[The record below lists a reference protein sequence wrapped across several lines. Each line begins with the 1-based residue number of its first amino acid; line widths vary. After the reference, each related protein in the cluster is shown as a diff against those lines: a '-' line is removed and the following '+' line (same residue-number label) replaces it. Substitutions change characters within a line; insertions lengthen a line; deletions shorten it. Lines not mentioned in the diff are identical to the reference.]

1 MKTADRGSGPET
13 RFGKYQ
19 LIRRLGRSMADVYLA
34 DDTEAARRVV
44 LKVIERCNKESVRLA
59 IEAESR
65 GARIQQQLRERD
77 ARILEVYEEGEHE
90 GRFFVALEYFPGRT
104 LAEILEAE
112 HRLEAKRAARY
123 AAEICDQLRTLHEFV
138 PRGGRKT
145 AAVHG
150 DIKPSNI
157 QIGVDD
163 ELRLLDFGIAKLITP
178 GHDLTHHQLGS
189 PSYCS
194 PERLRTSQVDVHADL
209 WALGVS
215 LYEMLAGSPPFQAQS
230 TLELESLIQSRRP
243 PRALPDS
250 CPLELRAVVARA
262 LSGDVDRR
270 YASAE
275 AFETDLRA
283 FLEGRPSQVPVEKA
297 GCWNANATLVHQH
310 EDKQENGGKRDEHV
324 PSPPRSR
331 DLISIAAALLA
342 GVLAGL
348 LLFVPIAYHIHLRE
362 ISRTIAEPKDY
373 VSLPSSELAS
383 DWQIYQTVQHRSW
396 WGGQVFQTENLA
408 ARFHAN
414 LLASADK
421 LIQRF
426 RYGSEDQPGT
436 LNWSAARLCLVHALE
451 IDPSNKS
458 ARGELDLCD
467 GYLDLQ
473 RDSGPSAVNAS
484 LQEFRRA
491 ETLLPRSPD
500 PHLGLARAYVYR
512 LHNVGAAVA
521 EFRQAAQLGYKIGP
535 REIEQQAD
543 GYLFRAA
550 WELNRAK
557 RTPLEARQESVKWL
571 HLARADFERARGLD
585 EPIAGFSHVQA
596 SLEQLYSGEGET
608 ARIEDA
614 LAVIPSGQ
622 PRAGTP
628 AAFRTGRKPVV
639 RRNLSKVMAQR
650 PVHLPSHMVLL
661 KLRIANWVASLRWP

>member
-1 MKTADRGSGPET
+1 
-13 RFGKYQ
+13 
-19 LIRRLGRSMADVYLA
+19 MADVYLA
-34 DDTEAARRVV
+34 RDRESGRSVV
-44 LKVIERCNKESVRLA
+44 LKVIERSPKETVRLA

-77 ARILEVYEEGEHE
+77 RRILEVYEEGEHD

-104 LAEILEAE
+104 LAEILETE

-123 AAEICDQLRTLHEFV
+123 AAEICDQLRTLHEFISL
-138 PRGGRKT
+138 GSGRKT

-243 PRALPDS
+243 PRALPDD
-250 CPLELRAVVARA
+250 CPVELRAVVARA
-262 LSGDVDRR
+262 LSGDVERR
-270 YASAE
+270 YASTD

-283 FLEGRPSQVPVEKA
+283 FLEGRPSQGCLENA
-297 GCWNANATLVHQH
+297 GHWKANATLVHQH
-310 EDKQENGGKRDEHV
+310 EAKQDQGGKRDEQV
-324 PSPPRSR
+324 QPMPTGSR
-331 DLISIAAALLA
+331 DLISVAVALLA

-348 LLFVPIAYHIHLRE
+348 LLFVPIAYHVHLRE
-362 ISRTIAEPKDY
+362 ISRTIAQPKDY
-373 VSLPSSELAS
+373 VSLPPSELAS
-383 DWQIYQTVQHRSW
+383 DWQLYQTVQHRSW
-396 WGGQVFQTENLA
+396 WWSQFFQTENLA

-426 RYGSEDQPGT
+426 RNGSEDQPGT
-436 LNWSAARLCLVHALE
+436 LNWSGARLCLRHALE
-451 IDPSNKS
+451 IDPSNKN

-473 RDSGPSAVNAS
+473 RNSGASAVNAS
-484 LQEFRRA
+484 LQDFRRA

-500 PHLGLARAYVYR
+500 PHLGLARAYIYGV
-512 LHNVGAAVA
+512 HNVGAALA
-521 EFRQAAQLGYKIGP
+521 EFHQAAQLGYKVGS
-535 REIEQQAD
+535 REIEEQAD
-543 GYLFRAA
+543 GYLSRAA

-557 RTPLEARQESVKWL
+557 RTPLVARQDSAKWL
-571 HLARADFERARGLD
+571 QLAHADFERARSLY
-585 EPIAGFSHVQA
+585 EPIAGFSHVEATLQ
-596 SLEQLYSGEGET
+596 QLYNGENET

-614 LAVIPSGQ
+614 LAAIPSDQ
-622 PRAGTP
+622 PKAGTP
-628 AAFRTGRKPVV
+628 VGLRAARKPVA
-639 RRNLSKVMAQR
+639 RRNYYTILAQR
-650 PVHLPSHMVLL
+650 PMHSQSHMVLL
-661 KLRIANWVASLRWP
+661 RLRIANWVASLRWP

>member
-1 MKTADRGSGPET
+1 MKTTGCGSGPET

-34 DDTEAARRVV
+34 DDTEAGRCVV
-44 LKVIERCNKESVRLA
+44 LKVIERSSKESVRLA

-77 ARILEVYEEGEHE
+77 KRILEVYEEGEHD
-90 GRFFVALEYFPGRT
+90 GRFFVALEYVPGRT
-104 LAEILEAE
+104 LAEILETE
-112 HRLEAKRAARY
+112 HQIEAKRAARY

-138 PRGGRKT
+138 AVGSSRKT
-145 AAVHG
+145 AVVHG

-157 QIGVDD
+157 QIGLDD
-163 ELRLLDFGIAKLITP
+163 ELRLLDFGIAKLIAP

-194 PERLRTSQVDVHADL
+194 PERLRTSQVDAHADL

-230 TLELESLIQSRRP
+230 TLKLESLIQSRRP

-250 CPLELRAVVARA
+250 CPLELRRVVAKA
-262 LSGDVDRR
+262 LSSDIDRR

-275 AFETDLRA
+275 AFEKDLRA
-283 FLEGRPSQVPVEKA
+283 FLGGRPNQTLFEKVSF
-297 GCWNANATLVHQH
+297 WKANATLVHQYGP
-310 EDKQENGGKRDEHV
+310 KQDNGAKANERV
-324 PSPPRSR
+324 PPPRSR
-331 DLISIAAALLA
+331 GLIGITAALLA

-348 LLFVPIAYHIHLRE
+348 LLFVPIAYQLHLSE
-362 ISRTIAEPKDY
+362 ISRTIATPKDY
-373 VSLPSSELAS
+373 VSLPPSELAS
-383 DWQIYQTVQHRSW
+383 DWQLYQTVQHRSW
-396 WGGQVFQTENLA
+396 LWGQFFQTANLA

-426 RYGSEDQPGT
+426 RCGSEDQPGN
-436 LNWSAARLCLVHALE
+436 LNWSAARLCLAHALE
-451 IDPSNKS
+451 IDPLNKN
-458 ARGELDLCD
+458 ARGELHLCD

-473 RDSGPSAVNAS
+473 RDSGPSAVDAS

-491 ETLLPRSPD
+491 EALLPRSPD
-500 PHLGLARAYVYR
+500 PHLGLARAYVYG
-512 LHNVGAAVA
+512 LHNLGAALG
-521 EFRQAAQLGYKIGP
+521 EFHQAGQLGYRLGP
-535 REIEQQAD
+535 REAEEQAD
-543 GYLFRAA
+543 GYLFRAT

-557 RTPLEARQESVKWL
+557 RTPLDARQESAKWL
-571 HLARADFERARGLD
+571 RLARADFERARSLY
-585 EPIAGFSHVQA
+585 EPIASFSHVEATLQ
-596 SLEQLYSGEGET
+596 QLYNGENET

-614 LAVIPSGQ
+614 LAAIPSGQ
-622 PRAGTP
+622 PKAITP
-628 AAFRTGRKPVV
+628 VGLRTGRKPVA
-639 RRNLSKVMAQR
+639 RRNSTRMLAQK

-661 KLRIANWVASLRWP
+661 RLRIAQWVASLRWP